1 MIVITKIKHI
11 IMKKFIN
18 YTTDQLESLR
28 KLKRRSLLE
37 VLRYESLID
46 EIETSIITNKETFL
60 LKTEEDLK
68 EYPELLDFIYFEL
81 LLPTVRIPLFY
92 FHLEG
97 VDIET
102 DRKYPRRIL
111 DDYVHKNIRLTV
123 VYT

>member
-1 MIVITKIKHI
+1 
-11 IMKKFIN
+11 MKKFIN

-46 EIETSIITNKETFL
+46 EIEASIITNKETFL

-81 LLPTVRIPLFY
+81 LLPTVRVPLFY

-97 VDIET
+97 VDIVT
-102 DRKYPRRIL
+102 SRKYPRRIL
-111 DDYVHKNIRLTV
+111 EDYVHKNIRLTV